1 MKLVNNIVLRG
12 PLTPEQKA
20 ARYKKTWVNAAIYKF
35 WDLTKN
41 AKFGELTAWANT
53 LDQNGFMNLWSF
65 LNLAESD
72 EVSLDALS
80 NAIKALE
87 FKSNKMDVTS
97 FLVDLGTNTN
107 FKKAAG
113 FNYNDSLGYEEFKGV
128 MTAFAVV
135 DAQTIILVSTH
146 FQ

>member
-1 MKLVNNIVLRG
+1 MKLLNNIVLPG

-20 ARYKKTWVNAAIYKF
+20 SRYKKIWPNAGLYKF

-80 NAIKALE
+80 NAIKTLE
-87 FKSNKMDVTS
+87 LKSNKMNVTS
-97 FLVDLGTNTN
+97 FLVDLGKNTN

-113 FNYNDSLGYEEFKGV
+113 FDDNDSLAYEEFKGL
-128 MTAFAVV
+128 MTAFAIV
-135 DAQTIILVSTH
+135 DAQTIIMVSIH
-146 FQ
+146 F